1 MSTICQI
8 AIWVFMVMAASFTSA
23 FIILFATVSGVR
35 EKLAIYAP
43 RILSKM
49 VSCDFCFS
57 FWINLL
63 VALFIASLFWDFTFL
78 YLCILTTPIT
88 RLLIS

>member
-8 AIWVFMVMAASFTSA
+8 AIWVFMIMAAPLTSA
-23 FIILFATVSGVR
+23 FIILFATVSGIR
-35 EKLAIYAP
+35 GGAAIYAP

-57 FWINLL
+57 FWVNLL
-63 VALFIASLFWDFTFL
+63 VALFIALLFWDFTFL